1 MGHACRKLLML
12 SMAKLVHCWRGCISS
27 CAHCT
32 RSHCLHS
39 PVLRWQRC
47 FFFFPLLYKQQQR
60 QADAA
65 FTNICFGYYFFGWM
79 ARLCAEVVWNSNMLL
94 SLNEFR
100 VAFTGFLPIFSV
112 CFLLTPLIDA
122 HSHASKCCC
131 ACISRFFYGSHVS
144 RIHYKCFRMRFFFYV
159 SAS

>member
-1 MGHACRKLLML
+1 
-12 SMAKLVHCWRGCISS
+12 MAK
-27 CAHCT
+27 
-32 RSHCLHS
+32 
-39 PVLRWQRC
+39 VL
-47 FFFFPLLYKQQQR
+47 FFFSPLLYKQQQR

-79 ARLCAEVVWNSNMLL
+79 ARLCAEVVRHSNVLL

-112 CFLLTPLIDA
+112 CFLLTPLIYA

-131 ACISRFFYGSHVS
+131 ACISS
-144 RIHYKCFRMRFFFYV
+144 FFFMVLMFHVYTINAFAC
-159 SAS
+159 SFFIFACSFFLCQC